1 MNVFSCCRELEI
13 ALELNGVSATED
25 MAMVAQIKAEV
36 RKLSNRNDIYNS
48 ICVLEK
54 EETLQENT
62 KRMIYI
68 PKTPKTPK
76 RSRQVII

>member
-1 MNVFSCCRELEI
+1 M
-13 ALELNGVSATED
+13 SATED

-54 EETLQENT
+54 EEKLNENT
-62 KRMIYI
+62 KRKIYI
-68 PKTPKTPK
+68 PKTPKTP
-76 RSRQVII
+76 RIVHEVNELYHY

>member
-1 MNVFSCCRELEI
+1 M
-13 ALELNGVSATED
+13 SATED

-54 EETLQENT
+54 EEKLNENT

-68 PKTPKTPK
+68 PKTPKTPRTVHEVK
-76 RSRQVII
+76 